1 MDILLMDRTS
11 CHPRHR
17 QTRTGC
23 IIKSLLPVLVLLLA
37 GCAAVGPNYSPP
49 KPDMP
54 EAWHTPLDPALEARE
69 KLVLEWW
76 KLYDDPL
83 LTRLITEASKGN
95 LDLKEA
101 VARVDE
107 ARAQL
112 GVALGEEVPSLD
124 ATANISRYRTSKNNY
139 GLGKTKNLYSPGVSA
154 SWEIDL
160 FGRIRRSV
168 EAAGADFQATREDR
182 TDVMISLYANVAQTY
197 LNIRTYQARLA
208 AADANI
214 ESQKQVLEL
223 TQSKFK
229 YGLATSLEV
238 AQAERV
244 LASSEASV
252 PPLRIE
258 LSKSINTMAVLLGRQ
273 PGTLYDEL
281 STPKD
286 IPLPP
291 KKATL
296 GMPADLLRQRPD
308 IRRAERQ
315 LAAQTARIGVAKAD
329 LYPSL
334 SLTGSFG
341 YESINTKD
349 LFEPASN
356 VFAFGPSLRWNIFS
370 ANRIR
375 NQVKA
380 QDAVARQY
388 MFRYESTVLN
398 ALNEV
403 ENALRAYIEDRVQ
416 LEALNRAVDAAR
428 RSVNLSTQLYK
439 QGLVNFQD
447 VLDAQRD
454 QFSLENDLASARGSS
469 AANFVNLYA
478 ALGGGWNPDDPE
490 APLPTIEETVF
501 E

>member
-1 MDILLMDRTS
+1 
-11 CHPRHR
+11 
-17 QTRTGC
+17 
-23 IIKSLLPVLVLLLA
+23 
-37 GCAAVGPNYSPP
+37 
-49 KPDMP
+49 MP
-54 EAWHTPLDPALEARE
+54 SSWHTPLDPALEARE
-69 KLVLEWW
+69 SLVLEWW

-83 LTRLITEASKGN
+83 LTRLITEAAQDN

-107 ARAQL
+107 ARARF
-112 GVALGEEVPSLD
+112 GMALGEELPSLD
-124 ATANISRYRTSKNNY
+124 ADASITRYRTSKNNY
-139 GLGKTKNLYSPGVSA
+139 GLGKTETQYAPGVSA

-182 TDVMISLYANVAQTY
+182 TDVMISLYANVALTY
-197 LNIRTYQARLA
+197 LDIRTYQARLA

-223 TQSKFK
+223 TRSKFK
-229 YGLATSLEV
+229 YGLATGLEV

-273 PGTLYDEL
+273 PGALHKEL
-281 STPKD
+281 SVPRE

-291 KKATL
+291 AKATL

-315 LAAQTARIGVAKAD
+315 LAAQTARIGVATAD

-341 YESINTKD
+341 YESVNTND

-388 MFRYESTVLN
+388 MLRYESTVLN

-403 ENALRAYIEDRVQ
+403 ENALRSYIEDRVR
-416 LEALNRAVDAAR
+416 LEALTRAVDAAG
-428 RSVNLSTQLYK
+428 RSVNLSTKLYK

-454 QFSLENDLASARGSS
+454 QFSLENDLAAARGNS
-469 AANFVNLYA
+469 AANFVRLYA
-478 ALGGGWNPDDPE
+478 ALGGGWNPDDPT
-490 APLPTIEETVF
+490 APLPTLMETVAG

>member
-1 MDILLMDRTS
+1 M
-11 CHPRHR
+11 PRL
-17 QTRTGC
+17 TV
-23 IIKSLLPVLVLLLA
+23 LLPVLVFFLA
-37 GCAAVGPNYSPP
+37 GCAAVGPDYTPP
-49 KPDMP
+49 QTDMP
-54 EAWHTPLDPALEARE
+54 SAWHTPLDPALETRE
-69 KLVLEWW
+69 HLVLEWW
-76 KLYDDPL
+76 KLYNDPL
-83 LTRLITEASKGN
+83 LTRLITEAATGN
-95 LDLKEA
+95 LGLKEA

-112 GVALGEEVPSLD
+112 GIALGEEVPSLD
-124 ATANISRYRTSKNNY
+124 ADAGITRYRTSKNNY
-139 GLGKTKNLYSPGVSA
+139 GLGKTDTLYAPGVSA
-154 SWEIDL
+154 SWEVDL

-168 EAAGADFQATREDR
+168 EAAGAEFQATREDR
-182 TDVMISLYANVAQTY
+182 TDVMISLYAQVARTY

-214 ESQKQVLEL
+214 ASQKQVLGL
-223 TQSKFK
+223 TRSKFK
-229 YGLATSLEV
+229 YGLATSLDV

-244 LASSEASV
+244 LASSEATI

-273 PGTLYDEL
+273 PGALYDTL
-281 STPKD
+281 SIPKD

-291 KKATL
+291 QKATL

-341 YESINTKD
+341 YESVNTND

-375 NQVKA
+375 NRVKA

-388 MFRYESTVLN
+388 MLRYESTVLN

-403 ENALRAYIEDRVQ
+403 ENALRAYIEDRVR
-416 LEALNRAVDAAR
+416 LEALSRAVDAAR
-428 RSVNLSTQLYK
+428 RSVTLSTQLYK

-454 QFSLENDLASARGSS
+454 QFSLENELASARGSS

-490 APLPTIEETVF
+490 ALLPTLKETVF

>member
-1 MDILLMDRTS
+1 MDRS
-11 CHPRHR
+11 SL
-17 QTRTGC
+17 RTPYYLTCKHG
-23 IIKSLLPVLVLLLA
+23 IILGLLTCLVTLLA
-37 GCAAVGPNYSPP
+37 GCAAVGPDYTPP
-49 KPDMP
+49 TPTMP
-54 EAWHTPLDPALEARE
+54 EAWHTPLDPVLNARE
-69 KLVLEWW
+69 KMVLEWW
-76 KLYDDPL
+76 KLYNDPMLTL
-83 LTRLITEASKGN
+83 LVTEASKGN

-112 GVALGEEVPSLD
+112 GIALGEEVPSLD
-124 ATANISRYRTSKNNY
+124 AEASISRYRTSSNNY
-139 GLGKTKNLYSPGVSA
+139 GLGITKAQHAPGIAA

-168 EAAGADFQATREDR
+168 EAAGADFQATQEDR
-182 TDVMISLYANVAQTY
+182 TNVMISLYSNVALTY
-197 LNIRTYQARLA
+197 LDIRTYQARLA
-208 AADANI
+208 AASANI
-214 ESQKQVLEL
+214 NSQKQVQEL

-229 YGLATSLEV
+229 YGLATSLDV

-244 LASSEASV
+244 LASSEAAV
-252 PPLRIE
+252 PPLRMA
-258 LSKSINTMAVLLGRQ
+258 LAKAINTMAVLLGRQ
-273 PGTLYDEL
+273 PGALYTEL
-281 STPKD
+281 SKPEA

-291 KKATL
+291 GNVTL

-308 IRRAERQ
+308 IRKAERQ

-341 YESINTKD
+341 YESINTND

-370 ANRIR
+370 ANTIR
-375 NQVKA
+375 NRVKA

-388 MFRYESTVLN
+388 MLRYESTVLN

-403 ENALRAYIEDRVQ
+403 ENALRSYIEDRVR
-416 LEALNRAVDAAR
+416 LGALKRAVDASR
-428 RSVNLSTQLYK
+428 RSVELSTQLYQ

-454 QFSLENDLASARGSS
+454 QFSFENDLASAQGAS
-469 AANFVNLYA
+469 AANFVRLYT
-478 ALGGGWNPDDPE
+478 ALGGGWNPDDPT
-490 APLPTIEETVF
+490 APAPTLMDTVQGK

>member
-1 MDILLMDRTS
+1 MPTS
-11 CHPRHR
+11 
-17 QTRTGC
+17 
-23 IIKSLLPVLVLLLA
+23 
-37 GCAAVGPNYSPP
+37 
-49 KPDMP
+49 
-54 EAWHTPLDPALEARE
+54 WHTPLDPAIQARE
-69 KLVLEWW
+69 SLVLEWW

-83 LTRLITEASKGN
+83 LTRLITEAAQGN
-95 LDLKEA
+95 LDIKEA

-107 ARAQL
+107 ARARL
-112 GVALGEEVPSLD
+112 GMALGEEVPSLD
-124 ATANISRYRTSKNNY
+124 ADASITRYRTSTNNY
-139 GLGKTKNLYSPGVSA
+139 GLGKTETRYAPGVSA

-182 TDVMISLYANVAQTY
+182 TDVMISLYANVALTY
-197 LNIRTYQARLA
+197 LDIRTYQARLA

-223 TQSKFK
+223 TRSKFK
-229 YGLATSLEV
+229 YGLATGLEV

-273 PGTLYDEL
+273 PGALHKEL
-281 STPKD
+281 SVPRE

-291 KKATL
+291 AKATL

-315 LAAQTARIGVAKAD
+315 LAAQTARIGVATAD

-341 YESINTKD
+341 YESVNTND

-388 MFRYESTVLN
+388 MLRYESTVLN

-403 ENALRAYIEDRVQ
+403 ENALRSYIEDRVR
-416 LEALNRAVDAAR
+416 LEALTRAVDAAG
-428 RSVNLSTQLYK
+428 RSVNLSTKLYK

-454 QFSLENDLASARGSS
+454 QFSLENDLAAARGNS
-469 AANFVNLYA
+469 AANFVRLYA
-478 ALGGGWNPDDPE
+478 ALGGGWNPDDPT
-490 APLPTIEETVF
+490 APLPTLMETVAG

>member
-1 MDILLMDRTS
+1 MPTS
-11 CHPRHR
+11 
-17 QTRTGC
+17 
-23 IIKSLLPVLVLLLA
+23 
-37 GCAAVGPNYSPP
+37 
-49 KPDMP
+49 
-54 EAWHTPLDPALEARE
+54 WHTPLDPALETRE
-69 KLVLEWW
+69 QLVLEWW

-83 LTRLITEASKGN
+83 LTKLITQASTDN
-95 LDLKEA
+95 LDLREA

-107 ARAQL
+107 ARALL

-124 ATANISRYRTSKNNY
+124 ADASISRFRTSKNYY
-139 GLGKTKNLYSPGVSA
+139 GLGKTDTLYNPAISA

-168 EAAGADFQATREDR
+168 EAAGAEFQATREDR
-182 TDVMISLYANVAQTY
+182 TDVMISLYANVARTY
-197 LNIRTYQARLA
+197 LDIRTYQARLA

-214 ESQKQVLEL
+214 RSQKQVLEL
-223 TQSKFK
+223 TRSKFK
-229 YGLATSLEV
+229 YGLATNLDV

-244 LASSEASV
+244 LASSEAAV

-273 PGTLYDEL
+273 PGALYDEL
-281 STPKD
+281 SVPKD

-291 KKATL
+291 QKATL

-308 IRRAERQ
+308 IRKAERQ

-341 YESINTKD
+341 YESISSSE
-349 LFEPASN
+349 LFKPASN

-375 NQVKA
+375 NRIKA

-388 MFRYESTVLN
+388 MLRYESTVLN

-403 ENALRAYIEDRVQ
+403 ENALRAYIENRVRQ
-416 LEALNRAVDAAR
+416 EALARAVAAAR
-428 RSVNLSTQLYK
+428 RSVTLATQLYK

-454 QFSLENDLASARGSS
+454 QFSLENDLATAKGNS

-490 APLPTIEETVF
+490 APLPTLEETVF

>member
-1 MDILLMDRTS
+1 MDPT
-11 CHPRHR
+11 RHQGR
-17 QTRTGC
+17 CSLTRTLHIFQALFLFL
-23 IIKSLLPVLVLLLA
+23 IILLA
-37 GCAAVGPNYSPP
+37 GCAAVGPDYAPP
-49 KPDMP
+49 KTDMP
-54 EAWHTPLDPALEARE
+54 SSWHTPLDPAIQARE
-69 KLVLEWW
+69 SLVLEWW

-83 LTRLITEASKGN
+83 LTRLITEAAQGN
-95 LDLKEA
+95 LDIKEA

-107 ARAQL
+107 ARARL
-112 GVALGEEVPSLD
+112 GMALGEEVPSLD
-124 ATANISRYRTSKNNY
+124 ADASITRYRTSTNNY
-139 GLGKTKNLYSPGVSA
+139 GLGKTETQYAPGVSA

-182 TDVMISLYANVAQTY
+182 TDVMISLYANVALTY
-197 LNIRTYQARLA
+197 LDIRTYQARLA

-223 TQSKFK
+223 TRSKFK
-229 YGLATSLEV
+229 YGLATGLEV

-258 LSKSINTMAVLLGRQ
+258 LSKNINTMAILLGRQ
-273 PGTLYDEL
+273 PGALYDEL
-281 STPKD
+281 STPRD

-291 KKATL
+291 EKATL

-341 YESINTKD
+341 YESVNTND

-380 QDAVARQY
+380 QDAVTRQY
-388 MFRYESTVLN
+388 LFRYESTVLN

-403 ENALRAYIEDRVQ
+403 ENALRSYIEDRVR
-416 LEALNRAVDAAR
+416 LAAMNRAVDAAR
-428 RSVNLSTQLYK
+428 RSVDLSTRLYK

-478 ALGGGWNPDDPE
+478 AIGGGWDPDNPE
-490 APLPTIEETVF
+490 APLPTLKETIF